1 MSSSTRARAGNG
13 LGREWRHDHLAR
25 PSRTTPQFVSRLRLE
40 RILERAGSAVRHL
53 ACREGLLF
61 MQAEIP
67 SLAERLQGSFSKC
80 PAASGRRE
88 AQPSTGLAVAWHS
101 QKNHTSPKAALLLLP
116 SHPPI
121 FLCRS
126 HPFNIGTILDSVL
139 SASFLAD
146 SIWRTLYASLPR
158 LPAWYLGDS
167 RSTAAS
173 TRTLVRYETEK
184 PSSPPSNTKLDNC
197 AMPSR
202 PSKLNCCRFEQGLPQ
217 AAPM

>member
-1 MSSSTRARAGNG
+1 
-13 LGREWRHDHLAR
+13 
-25 PSRTTPQFVSRLRLE
+25 
-40 RILERAGSAVRHL
+40 
-53 ACREGLLF
+53 

-184 PSSPPSNTKLDNC
+184 AELASIQHEAGQLCNAIKAIETQLLSLRTRTPTSGTNVTSSLDACKTELHQLDGLLAELATK
-197 AMPSR
+197 
-202 PSKLNCCRFEQGLPQ
+202 QGP
-217 AAPM
+217 